1 MPVKKKILIPC
12 FKPYLCSCVV
22 KSTFKL
28 KFILTMSLLNVS
40 PQMLMG
46 MPNSGELIILLLII
60 VVLFGG
66 KKIPE
71 LAKGLGK
78 GIREFNDAK
87 DGIKNEIENGLKEK
101 DKVQPNNNSSN
112 S

>member
-1 MPVKKKILIPC
+1 MTLLSVNPVL
-12 FKPYLCSCVV
+12 
-22 KSTFKL
+22 
-28 KFILTMSLLNVS
+28 
-40 PQMLMG
+40 LMG
-46 MPNSGELIILLLII
+46 MPNGTELIVTLLIV

-87 DGIKNEIENGLKEK
+87 DGIKSEIETGMKEK
-101 DKVQPNNNSSN
+101 EKIQAPSNTNNNA
-112 S
+112 